1 MGEGWLCN
9 IDGCISSSAGD
20 AKLLESHKA
29 EIMAAFLC
37 EYESNDIERNESIQD
52 MVELTIIFR
61 LRSYTKTLA
70 TFGRE
75 KKDKM
80 STTIR
85 PKISEK
91 NKYYID
97 KHRYYELKH
106 FCLQYPLWEKQYNE
120 LSDFTKISDLKKNSQ
135 TNKIT
140 DYTAETVE
148 KRLYYRE
155 RMDMVNKAANDA
167 DIELASYIFKAV
179 TQGLSYEAL
188 RLQMN
193 MPCSR
198 DIYYDRYRRFFYLL
212 SKYRR

>member
-1 MGEGWLCN
+1 MEKQNINQKEPMNEVKFADGSVPVAVAARVYGKEAHWVRAGIIVGWLP
-9 IDGCISSSAGD
+9 IGTA
-20 AKLLESHKA
+20 
-29 EIMAAFLC
+29 
-37 EYESNDIERNESIQD
+37 
-52 MVELTIIFR
+52 
-61 LRSYTKTLA
+61 
-70 TFGRE
+70 GRE

-120 LSDFTKISDLKKNSQ
+120 LMNITKISDLKKSSR

-155 RMDMVNKAANDA
+155 RMDVVNKATQDA
-167 DIELASYIFKAV
+167 DTELASYIFKAV